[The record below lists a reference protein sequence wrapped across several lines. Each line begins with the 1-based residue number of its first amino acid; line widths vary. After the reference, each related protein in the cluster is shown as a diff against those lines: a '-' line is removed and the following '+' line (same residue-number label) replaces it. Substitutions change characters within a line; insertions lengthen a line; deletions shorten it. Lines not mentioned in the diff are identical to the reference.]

1 LFIGCSFRS
10 APGAHIVA
18 PGATESL
25 RCLRRLA
32 PPGVGRGQNLG
43 VREGPG
49 YRPRLPGMLLTEM
62 PPGRPRGEI
71 LGL

>member
-1 LFIGCSFRS
+1 MCRVRAVSF
-10 APGAHIVA
+10 GAS
-18 PGATESL
+18 ESL

-32 PPGVGRGQNLG
+32 PSGVGRGQDLG
-43 VREGPG
+43 VQEGPG
-49 YRPRLPGMLLTEM
+49 YRRRPPGMLLTEM